1 MTEDEREHETAKR
14 LDAFVDAAFAFAVTL
29 LVIAGAEG
37 PPSLAALGA
46 AMGRIPASL
55 GAFVLIAMF
64 WMAYRD
70 FGRIAPRRD
79 AWASLNGLAIVFVVL
94 VYVFPLR
101 MLLESGFVWI
111 SGGRLPGEVIIHIL
125 GDLRMLF
132 RVYGMGF
139 VVLAGLFV
147 TLFAHAA
154 RSPEK
159 LGVNAADAAMAAS
172 VAQIWIIVA
181 SGGLLSALL
190 TFAPLQFAPWL
201 PGMAYWAIPLG
212 IGARSLI
219 LSRATRARARAAKTD

>member
-1 MTEDEREHETAKR
+1 MSVTEQEREHEAAKR

-29 LVIAGAEG
+29 LVIAGANG

-55 GAFVLIAMF
+55 GAFALIAMF

-79 AWASLNGLAIVFVVL
+79 AWSCLNGLAIVFVVL

-101 MLLESGFVWI
+101 MLVESAFVWI
-111 SGGRLPGEVIIHIL
+111 SGGRLPGEVIIRNL
-125 GDLRMLF
+125 DDLRLLF

-147 TLFAHAA
+147 TLYAHAA
-154 RSPEK
+154 RSPEA
-159 LGVNAADAAMAAS
+159 LGVNATDAEMAGS
-172 VAQIWIIVA
+172 VVQIWLIVA
-181 SGGLLSALL
+181 SGGLLSVLL
-190 TFAPLQFAPWL
+190 TFAPIDFAPWL

-212 IGARSLI
+212 IGARGVV
-219 LSRATRARARAAKTD
+219 LSRRATSAPPSD

>member
-1 MTEDEREHETAKR
+1 VPEDHREHEAAKR

-79 AWASLNGLAIVFVVL
+79 AWSSLNGLAIVFVVL

-101 MLLESGFVWI
+101 MLVESGFVWI
-111 SGGRLPGEVIIHIL
+111 SGGRLPGEVIIQTL

-132 RVYGMGF
+132 RVYGLGF

-147 TLFAHAA
+147 TLYSHAA
-154 RSPEK
+154 RSPER
-159 LGVNAADAAMAAS
+159 LGVSPQDAATAAS
-172 VAQIWIIVA
+172 AARIWIIVA
-181 SGGLLSALL
+181 SGGLLSVLL
-190 TFAPLQFAPWL
+190 TFAPLRFAPWL
-201 PGMAYWAIPLG
+201 PGMAYWVIPLG

-219 LSRATRARARAAKTD
+219 LNRPSRAGATTTD

>member
-1 MTEDEREHETAKR
+1 MDEDKREHEAARR
-14 LDAFVDAAFAFAVTL
+14 LDQFVDAAFAFAVTL
-29 LVIAGAEG
+29 LVVAGADG
-37 PPSLAALGA
+37 VSSPSALWA

-79 AWASLNGLAIVFVVL
+79 AWSGLNGLAIVFVVL

-101 MLLESGFVWI
+101 MLVESGFVWI
-111 SGGRLPGEVIIHIL
+111 SGGRLPGETIIHTL

-132 RVYGMGF
+132 RVYGLGF
-139 VVLAGLFV
+139 VVLAGMFV
-147 TLFAHAA
+147 TLYAHAA

-159 LGVNAADAAMAAS
+159 LGVNAEDAAVAAG

-181 SGGLLSALL
+181 GGGLLSALL
-190 TFAPLQFAPWL
+190 TFAPIHAAPWL
-201 PGMAYWAIPLG
+201 PGVAYWAIPLG
-212 IGARSLI
+212 IGVRSLI
-219 LSRATRARARAAKTD
+219 LSRRARVAAAPAD

>member
-94 VYVFPLR
+94 VYVFP
-101 MLLESGFVWI
+101 
-111 SGGRLPGEVIIHIL
+111 P
-125 GDLRMLF
+125 
-132 RVYGMGF
+132 
-139 VVLAGLFV
+139 
-147 TLFAHAA
+147 AHAA
-154 RSPEK
+154 GVRLRVD
-159 LGVNAADAAMAAS
+159 LGRPPAGRGDH
-172 VAQIWIIVA
+172 
-181 SGGLLSALL
+181 
-190 TFAPLQFAPWL
+190 PH
-201 PGMAYWAIPLG
+201 PG
-212 IGARSLI
+212 
-219 LSRATRARARAAKTD
+219 